1 MAGEN
6 AVKELVKKLSK
17 FGVLVAADV
26 DDGDLADIE
35 IGAIVS
41 RVLERMASDSNFS
54 IINKIDIANMA
65 EEIRLEKSPKP
76 IEIVQ
81 KSDFKAYASEV
92 DAHYSITNK
101 TTEYT
106 NGTVDGFVSY
116 FRSRLDRL
124 RKIIVQH
131 RNSPNGMVASLEGIK
146 SYSNGREITALGM
159 ISNKITTK
167 NGNIMVVIEDET
179 GEAKIIF
186 MNGTSKQ
193 SLELFEKARHL
204 VDDEVIA
211 VSGKISGPFIIA
223 SEFVWPDIP
232 INERKQSE
240 EDVAIAFISD
250 VHVGSKY
257 FMERNFSNFIK
268 WLNGNYEKREDLAG
282 KVKYLVVG
290 GDVVDGIGVY
300 PNQDRTLTV
309 LDIYTQYKIFFNFIS
324 MIPEYI
330 QVFVIPGN
338 HDAVQSAEP
347 QPQLSSELVGD
358 FKADNVHILPN
369 PSFLT
374 LHGIEIL
381 AYHGTSLDSIISAIP
396 GTSYAKPEKAMTEIL
411 KRRHL
416 SPIYGGRSMIVPS
429 KHDNMVIDKVPDI
442 LHMGHVHKNGMAN
455 YHGVD
460 IINSGTW
467 QSTTDYQLSLGHVP
481 TPCIV
486 PIYEAKGNRFTTI
499 NFERPE

>member
-1 MAGEN
+1 MVLYRISGAG
-6 AVKELVKKLSK
+6 S
-17 FGVLVAADV
+17 
-26 DDGDLADIE
+26 I
-35 IGAIVS
+35 
-41 RVLERMASDSNFS
+41 AS
-54 IINKIDIANMA
+54 
-65 EEIRLEKSPKP
+65 
-76 IEIVQ
+76 
-81 KSDFKAYASEV
+81 
-92 DAHYSITNK
+92 
-101 TTEYT
+101 
-106 NGTVDGFVSY
+106 G
-116 FRSRLDRL
+116 
-124 RKIIVQH
+124 KIITQH
-131 RNSPNGMVASLEGIK
+131 RNSLNGMVSTLEGIR
-146 SYSNGREITALGM
+146 SYSDGREITALGM
-159 ISNKITTK
+159 ISSKITTK

-179 GEAKIIF
+179 GEAKIMF
-186 MNGTSKQ
+186 MNGTSKK

-204 VDDEVIA
+204 VEDEVIA

-232 INERKQSE
+232 INDRKQSE

-250 VHVGSKY
+250 VHVGSKF

-300 PNQDRTLTV
+300 PNQDRSLTV
-309 LDIYTQYKIFFNFIS
+309 LDIYAQYKIFFNFIS
-324 MIPEYI
+324 MIPDYI

-338 HDAVQSAEP
+338 HDAVQRAEP

-358 FKADNVHILPN
+358 FKADNVHIIPN

-374 LHGIEIL
+374 LHGINVL
-381 AYHGTSLDSIISAIP
+381 AYHGASLDSIINAVP
-396 GTSYAKPEKAMTEIL
+396 GTSYAKPEKAMIEIL

-416 SPIYGGRSMIVPS
+416 SPIYGGNMIVPS
-429 KHDNMVIDKVPDI
+429 KNDNMVIDKVPDI

-481 TPCIV
+481 TPCVV

-499 NFERPE
+499 NFERQE

>member
-26 DDGDLADIE
+26 VEGDLSNTDID
-35 IGAIVS
+35 AIAS
-41 RVLERMASDSNFS
+41 RVLERMASDSSFS
-54 IINKIDIANMA
+54 IINRIDIANMV
-65 EEIRLEKSPKP
+65 EEIKLEKSPKP
-76 IEIVQ
+76 IEIIQ

-116 FRSRLDRL
+116 FRSRIERL
-124 RKIIVQH
+124 RKIITQH
-131 RNSPNGMVASLEGIK
+131 RNALNGMVATLEGIK

-179 GEAKIIF
+179 DEAKIMF

-193 SLELFEKARHL
+193 SQELFEKARHL
-204 VDDEVIA
+204 VEDEVIA

-223 SEFVWPDIP
+223 AELIWPDIP
-232 INERKQSE
+232 INDRKQSE

-250 VHVGSKY
+250 IHIGSKF
-257 FMERNFSNFIK
+257 FMEKNFSNFIK
-268 WLNGNYEKREDLAG
+268 WLNGNYEKREDLAS

-300 PNQDRTLTV
+300 PNQDRSLTV
-309 LDIYTQYKIFFNFIS
+309 LDIYAQYRIFFNYIS
-324 MIPEYI
+324 MIPDYI

-338 HDAVQSAEP
+338 HDAVQRAEP
-347 QPQLSSELVGD
+347 QPQLSNELVGD
-358 FKADNVHILPN
+358 FKSDNVHIIPN

-374 LHGIEIL
+374 LHGTEIL
-381 AYHGTSLDSIISAIP
+381 VYHGTSLDSIINSIP
-396 GTSYAKPEKAMTEIL
+396 GTSYAKPEKAMIEIL

-416 SPIYGGRSMIVPS
+416 SPIYGGNMIVPS
-429 KHDNMVIDKVPDI
+429 KNDNMVIDKVPDI

-460 IINSGTW
+460 ILNSGTW

-481 TPCIV
+481 TPCVV
-486 PIYEAKGNRFTTI
+486 PIYETKSSRFTTI